1 MIKERCI
8 TCIIC
13 PKGCRISISQIDGE
27 LTIDGYQCSR
37 GNDYARQVVEFPV
50 QMLTTT
56 VSASHD
62 HHIRIPVKT
71 TREIPVNTIKEAMR
85 KIRAV
90 RIALPVRIGEVIV
103 ENLLDLDVD
112 VIATDSVTPHNWRNH
127 ES

>member
-71 TREIPVNTIKEAMR
+71 TREIPVK
-85 KIRAV
+85 
-90 RIALPVRIGEVIV
+90 
-103 ENLLDLDVD
+103 NLLDLDVD